1 MEARLKN
8 DAAFF
13 KRLIDA
19 VKEMVTEVVLDCSN
33 DGIRMQAMDNSH
45 IALINFFLDSS
56 KAFSHY
62 KCNVE
67 MSIGINVVSLQKV
80 LKLCNNEDILTLQKS
95 NQEDKMNLLF
105 ESPNGSKISQFC
117 VNLIDIEQ
125 EQLGIPEVKYKTYF
139 SMSSQELVRICKDF
153 KELADTVTISS
164 DSKTGIKF
172 SFCSDTTN
180 GNVTLSPN
188 SSMSDDSLPPTTIN
202 VNENTSAS
210 FSSKYL
216 MLFTKGALMSQ
227 VVSVSLS
234 NDLPL
239 SLEYTFQEGVL
250 RYFMAPKMDDVS

>member
-19 VKEMVTEVVLDCSN
+19 VKEMVTEVVLDCSEN
-33 DGIRMQAMDNSH
+33 GIHMQAMDNSH
-45 IALINFFLDSS
+45 IALIHFFLDAS

-62 KCNVE
+62 KCE
-67 MSIGINVVSLQKV
+67 SEISIGINVVSLQKV
-80 LKLCNNEDILTLQKS
+80 LKLCNNEDVLTLQK
-95 NQEDKMNLLF
+95 NNNEDKLTLLF

-117 VNLIDIEQ
+117 VSLLDIDQ
-125 EQLGIPEVKYKTYF
+125 EQLGIPDVEYKTYF
-139 SMSSQELVRICKDF
+139 SMSSQELVRICRDF
-153 KELADTVTISS
+153 KDLANTVTISS
-164 DSKTGIKF
+164 DSKSGIKF

-180 GNVTLSPN
+180 GNVTLASN
-188 SSMSDDSLPPTTIN
+188 SSMDDDSLPPFIVK

-216 MLFTKGALMSQ
+216 MLFTKGSLMSQ
-227 VVSVSLS
+227 VVNVSLS

-239 SLEYTFQEGVL
+239 SLEYTFQEGIL
-250 RYFMAPKMDDVS
+250 KYFMAPKMEDS